1 LVEEFQRHPVQFGG
15 LTVLSEE
22 EERVDLV
29 AFARELHG
37 TLEVRTS
44 VGAAEGDHHS
54 VPADFV
60 RYQVEAAQVVPIEL
74 LDAHAL
80 VLELV
85 GGQVLRVCVAL
96 AAESPPVDQAHPDD
110 DQHQHHEGGQ
120 CPEQESTHASHG
132 ERLRRVRSARPVT
145 GVIDEAVHCH
155 ASSGRTAPSQ
165 RLDASS
171 TVIIP
176 TWRSSASSCSTL
188 AWCSGRSSAVASVT
202 TWARTL
208 SAKASRAVWAIQACV
223 DTPASSTVSTPRFP
237 SRSSRSV
244 PKKALSRV
252 FSIRVRP
259 AVSSSP
265 IARVVSSPWKRN
277 PRSSSSMVRVQ
288 VERSRLCS
296 VVIRN
301 VGTSAVWAAVVDRC
315 DQLRSGALQLL
326 GLEEGLLQ
334 VDQEQCVTRSGHGG
348 QVMEICSWIASVVS
362 SPMAGLKASGFR
374 R

>member
-1 LVEEFQRHPVQFGG
+1 MSRRPPRSTLSPYTTLFRSALEGQVRNVLAVQGPRRGGLGPELQGLVGVHGRGERHHVVDHLVLGRQEQRELRPLGRTDHGHRSRPDDLLLDPGGHLVEEFQRHPVQFGG

-120 CPEQESTHASHG
+120 CPEQEATHASHG

-208 SAKASRAVWAIQACV
+208 LAKASRAVWAIQACV

-237 SRSSRSV
+237 SRSSRRSEEHTSELQSRGHLV
-244 PKKALSRV
+244 CRLLLEKKKKK
-252 FSIRVRP
+252 IT
-259 AVSSSP
+259 
-265 IARVVSSPWKRN
+265 
-277 PRSSSSMVRVQ
+277 
-288 VERSRLCS
+288 EY
-296 VVIRN
+296 
-301 VGTSAVWAAVVDRC
+301 
-315 DQLRSGALQLL
+315 
-326 GLEEGLLQ
+326 
-334 VDQEQCVTRSGHGG
+334 
-348 QVMEICSWIASVVS
+348 
-362 SPMAGLKASGFR
+362 
-374 R
+374 